1 MREPATKTA
10 IYSNVAPTELP
21 AWKAL
26 ERHAVDVGGL
36 QLMDLFASGDDRF
49 NRFSVEVD
57 DFLLDYS
64 KNRVTEKTMELLVNL
79 AREAGLRQAQAAMFG
94 GEAINWTEHR
104 SVLHIALRNRSG
116 DPILVD
122 GRNVMPDVE
131 RVLRQMRVF
140 TDSIRS
146 GQWKGFSGRA
156 IEAVVNIGIGGS
168 DLGPVMVTE
177 ALKHYHDGPI
187 VRFISNVD
195 ATDFVETTK
204 DLDPETTLFI
214 VASKT
219 FTTQETMTNARTAR
233 DWVVGASG
241 DPDAVARHFVALS
254 TNRQGVQSFGIDL
267 ANCFEFW
274 DWVGGRYS
282 LWSAIGLSIAVAVGF
297 SGFEALLEGAH
308 RMDRHFR
315 EAPLEANL
323 PVILALLGVW
333 NRNFLGSA
341 SHALLPYDQYL
352 HRFAAHFQQVDMES
366 SGKRIDRDGNRVE
379 YSTGPVI
386 WGEPGTNGQHAFF
399 QLLHQ
404 GTTVV
409 PCDFIGFVESLNPV
423 GDHHRKLMA
432 NFLAQTEALMRG
444 KGLDEVRDELSKKG
458 MTAAEI
464 DLLAPHKVFGGNRP
478 TNTLLLKRLTPE
490 SLGMLIAAYE
500 HKIFVQGVVW
510 RINSF
515 DQWGV
520 ELGKELAGTIL
531 NEAEAVARGANVDL
545 ENHDSSTR
553 ALLKRVMGKG

>member
-10 IYSNVAPTELP
+10 IYSDVAPTELP

-26 ERHAVDVGGL
+26 ERHAVGVGDL

-49 NRFSVEVD
+49 DQFSVEVD

-64 KNRVTEKTMELLVNL
+64 KNKVTEKTMELLVNL
-79 AREAGLRQAQAAMFG
+79 AREAGLPQAREAMFC
-94 GEAINWTEHR
+94 GEAINWTERR
-104 SVLHIALRNRSG
+104 SVLHSALRNRSG

-122 GRNVMPDVE
+122 GHNVMPDVE

-140 TDSIRS
+140 VDRLRS

-187 VRFISNVD
+187 VRFVSNID

-241 DPDAVARHFVALS
+241 DAAAVARHFVALS
-254 TNRQGVQSFGIDL
+254 TNRQGVQKFGIDP

-333 NRNFLGSA
+333 NRNFLGFS

-366 SGKRIDRDGNRVE
+366 SGKMIDRDGNGVQ
-379 YSTGPVI
+379 YATGPVI

-404 GTTVV
+404 G
-409 PCDFIGFVESLNPV
+409 
-423 GDHHRKLMA
+423 
-432 NFLAQTEALMRG
+432 
-444 KGLDEVRDELSKKG
+444 
-458 MTAAEI
+458 
-464 DLLAPHKVFGGNRP
+464 
-478 TNTLLLKRLTPE
+478 
-490 SLGMLIAAYE
+490 
-500 HKIFVQGVVW
+500 
-510 RINSF
+510 
-515 DQWGV
+515 
-520 ELGKELAGTIL
+520 
-531 NEAEAVARGANVDL
+531 
-545 ENHDSSTR
+545 
-553 ALLKRVMGKG
+553 

>member
-1 MREPATKTA
+1 M
-10 IYSNVAPTELP
+10 YSNVEPTELA

-26 ERHAVDVGGL
+26 ERHAAELGDRHL
-36 QLMDLFASGDDRF
+36 KDLFALGTDRF
-49 NRFSVEVD
+49 DQFSVEVD

-64 KNRVTEKTMELLVNL
+64 KNRVSDTTMELLIDL
-79 AREAGLRQAQAAMFG
+79 TRQAGLPQAREAMFG

-122 GRNVMPDVE
+122 GQNIMPDVD

-140 TDSIRS
+140 ADSVRS
-146 GQWKGFSGRA
+146 GRWLGFTGLP
-156 IEAVVNIGIGGS
+156 IKAVVNIGIGGS

-187 VRFISNVD
+187 VRFVSNVD
-195 ATDFVETTK
+195 ATDFVETTR

-233 DWVVGASG
+233 DWVVAASG
-241 DPDAVARHFVALS
+241 DKAAVARHFVALS
-254 TNRQGVQSFGIDL
+254 TNREGVEAFGIDL
-267 ANCFEFW
+267 KNCFEFW

-282 LWSAIGLSIAVAVGF
+282 LWSAIGLPIALAIGF
-297 SGFEALLEGAH
+297 PAFEGLLEGAH

-323 PVILALLGVW
+323 PVILAVLGIW
-333 NRNFLGSA
+333 NRNFLGA
-341 SHALLPYDQYL
+341 ESHALLPYDQYL

-366 SGKRIDRDGNRVE
+366 SGKTTDRDGNRIT

-444 KGLDEVRDELSKKG
+444 KGLD
-458 MTAAEI
+458 
-464 DLLAPHKVFGGNRP
+464 
-478 TNTLLLKRLTPE
+478 
-490 SLGMLIAAYE
+490 
-500 HKIFVQGVVW
+500 
-510 RINSF
+510 
-515 DQWGV
+515 
-520 ELGKELAGTIL
+520 
-531 NEAEAVARGANVDL
+531 
-545 ENHDSSTR
+545 
-553 ALLKRVMGKG
+553 